1 MTEKRNNGLFMAVA
15 VIFLLC
21 TPFRVTATDFYCATQ
36 EIRLPYPG
44 MLSDH
49 PLYFFKK
56 VRDKILEQFIIL
68 PDKKLEYYLFES
80 NKYFAEM
87 LIQKQ
92 KRNDSY
98 VVSTGLRSG
107 NYLTVFVSIYNQIA
121 LSDISIQKKL
131 ICDFYSTIEFQIN
144 KYNEIIVATEDG
156 EQKKQLLS
164 IVEQLQLN
172 KVGFDN
178 LLTTMNSKRVI
189 YE

>member
-1 MTEKRNNGLFMAVA
+1 MTEKTNNGLCMAITA
-15 VIFLLC
+15 IFLLC
-21 TPFRVTATDFYCATQ
+21 IPFRITATDFYCAPQ

-56 VRDKILEQFIIL
+56 ARDKILEQFITV
-68 PDKKLEYYLFES
+68 PNKKLEYYLFES

-98 VVSTGLRSG
+98 VISTGLRSG
-107 NYLTVFVSIYNQIA
+107 NYLTLFVSIYNHIA

-131 ICDFYSTIEFQIN
+131 VCEFYSIIEFQTR
-144 KYNEIIVATEDG
+144 KYNEIIVTTEDS
-156 EQKKQLLS
+156 EQKKRLLS
-164 IVEQLQLN
+164 IVDQLQLN